1 MKQVKSADWQQKRA
15 MTSGEYA
22 LALFNL
28 GLSKAAAARYLGISV
43 RTSYRYYDGIT
54 VVPTAHALL
63 LRSLLHHGEVPL
75 VPRP

>member
-1 MKQVKSADWQQKRA
+1 MRSMSA
-15 MTSGEYA
+15 GEYA

-43 RTSYRYYDGIT
+43 RTSYRYHDGVT
-54 VVPTAHALL
+54 TVPTAHALL

-75 VPRP
+75 VPKATGRGY